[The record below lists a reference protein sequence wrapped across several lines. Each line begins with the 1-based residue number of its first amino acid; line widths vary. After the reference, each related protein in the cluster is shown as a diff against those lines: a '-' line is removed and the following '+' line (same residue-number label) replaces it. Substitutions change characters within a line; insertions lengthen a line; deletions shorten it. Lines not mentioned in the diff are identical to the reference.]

1 VLTRLQGTWS
11 QSSVIRTF
19 LNGFTMDLVAGIQ
32 SDYTLSLSNATTD
45 GNYLYVDV
53 SKNSS
58 IKINSLRISYIIY
71 NSKLVNYILLVSDN
85 AVRNMSGRR
94 TTNLNP

>member
-1 VLTRLQGTWS
+1 
-11 QSSVIRTF
+11 
-19 LNGFTMDLVAGIQ
+19 MDLVAGIQ